1 MDILSVDQRLMDIV
15 AAYPELSGNV
25 AAFGDTIP
33 YRYEDRLVPLDLST
47 TTVAYYAPSLEDL
60 AVMKLYAWRPND
72 IADLTS
78 ADFLAK
84 VDWKQLDYLVMDAGE
99 ARASCLSDR
108 RYNEMLATYR
118 RYVREWR
125 DKGEAVDESNF

>member
-1 MDILSVDQRLMDIV
+1 
-15 AAYPELSGNV
+15 
-25 AAFGDTIP
+25 
-33 YRYEDRLVPLDLST
+33 
-47 TTVAYYAPSLEDL
+47 
-60 AVMKLYAWRPND
+60 MKLYAWRPND

-84 VDWKQLDYLVMDAGE
+84 VDWKQLDYLVMDTGE

-118 RYVREWR
+118 HYVREWR